1 MLEQLLGSELRAR
14 VIGWLFTHPD
24 ERFYVRQL
32 AALLDKDSTNLS
44 RELARLESLGILLS
58 ERDGRQK
65 YYRTNPGSS
74 VFVELKGLATKTAG
88 VVDVLRQAVEGFGNQ
103 IDAAFVFGSF
113 ARQDETAASDID
125 LVIIGD
131 TDPVSL
137 HGALAQA
144 EEVLRRA
151 INYTLVSREEY
162 TGRREEETGFLA
174 GILKGPKLMVRG
186 ELDGGR

>member
-1 MLEQLLGSELRAR
+1 MLERLLGSRLRAR

-32 AALLDKDSTNLS
+32 GALLDEDSTNLS
-44 RELARLESLGILLS
+44 RELARLESLGVLLS

-65 YYRTNPGSS
+65 YYRANPDSS

-88 VVDVLRQAVEGFGNQ
+88 VVDVLRQALEGFREE

-113 ARQDETAASDID
+113 ARQDETAVSDID

-131 TDPVSL
+131 VDPVSL
-137 HGALAQA
+137 HGAIAQA
-144 EEVLRRA
+144 EEVLRRT
-151 INYTLVSREEY
+151 INYSLVSREEY
-162 TGRREEETGFLA
+162 AGRREEEAGFL
-174 GILKGPKLMVRG
+174 GRVLKGPKLMVLG
-186 ELDGGR
+186 VLDERR